1 MRKFNLL
8 VVNEWVKMAKKRSFV
23 VPYLILLLF
32 PLLLGYIIHS
42 VSPGTFASA
51 AGFTREMLLPTGMG
65 QVMTILSIIG
75 TAGIVAKEYSRG
87 TIKFLLIR
95 ARSRTAIL
103 ASKYVTVLLYV
114 LSLTAVAAAGIFL
127 NGMIWFQT
135 GGGDTGIAEILLSLL
150 YGCIYSFVYVTLAF
164 MLGVLTHSTGVAIGL
179 SMFLLT
185 IDKMVIS
192 RSFYKY
198 FLFPNL
204 DLSVYGSGQ
213 QPPMPGMTLGF
224 SVVVLAV
231 YMTVFLLAGFLVF
244 RRRDVA

>member
-23 VPYLILLLF
+23 VPYLILLIF
-32 PLLLGYIIHS
+32 PQVLGYIIHS
-42 VSPGTFASA
+42 VSPDSIASA

-75 TAGIVAKEYSRG
+75 TAGIVAKEHSRG

-114 LSLTAVAAAGIFL
+114 LSLTAVAAAAIFL
-127 NGMIWFQT
+127 SGMIWFNT
-135 GGGDTGIAEILLSLL
+135 GGGETGVADILLALL

-179 SMFLLT
+179 PMFLLT
-185 IDKMVIS
+185 MDKIVIY

-213 QPPMPGMTLGF
+213 QPRCP
-224 SVVVLAV
+224 A
-231 YMTVFLLAGFLVF
+231 
-244 RRRDVA
+244 